1 MDFTPTPEATEAAE
15 LAARI
20 LTDRCTPERLRAVE
34 SAGEARFDR
43 DLWRELAGAGLLG
56 LAVPEQHGGAGLGL
70 LEATAVLVEAGRRV
84 APVPLT
90 THVVAALAVAEH
102 APAAVQQEWLPRA
115 AAGDAVLTAAVWRD
129 RTGAFGV
136 VPAGTDADA
145 LLLAVGTGDDRR
157 LVLLT
162 PGAPGVSV
170 EPQRITD
177 GDLAARV
184 TVDEDALVDAPVLG
198 GADVVEWL
206 ADRLTVAEVAHQLG
220 VVEGALRLTAAYA
233 GTREQFGRPIGSFQA
248 VSQRLADGYI
258 DVLGARLMLWQAAW
272 RLAEGLPA
280 SVEVAE
286 AALWA
291 ADTGHRLAHTTVHVH
306 GGVGIDLDGEAH
318 RYFTGAKRGEFLL
331 GGATAHARTVGAALA
346 SA

>member
-1 MDFTPTPEATEAAE
+1 MDFTLTPEATDAAA

-20 LTDRCTPERLRAVE
+20 LTDRCTPERLREVE
-34 SAGEARFDR
+34 AAGGRFDR
-43 DLWRELAGAGLLG
+43 GLWRALADAGLLG

-70 LEATAVLVEAGRRV
+70 LEATALLVEAGRTV

-90 THVVAALAVAEH
+90 THVVAALALAEH
-102 APAAVQQEWLPRA
+102 APADVQEQWLARA
-115 AAGDAVLTAAVWRD
+115 SAGETVLTAAVWRD
-129 RTGAFGV
+129 RTGAFSV
-136 VPAGTDADA
+136 VPGGTVADA
-145 LLLAVGTGDDRR
+145 IVLAVGEGGDRR
-157 LVLLT
+157 LVVVT
-162 PGAPGVSV
+162 PDTAGVTI
-170 EPQRITD
+170 EAQAITD
-177 GDLAARV
+177 GDVAARI
-184 TVDEDALVDAPVLG
+184 TVDESALAGAKTVG
-198 GADVVEWL
+198 GADAVDWL
-206 ADRLTVAEVAHQLG
+206 GDRLAIAEVAHQLG
-220 VVEGALRLTAAYA
+220 VVEGALRLTSAYA

-291 ADTGHRLAHTTVHVH
+291 ADAGHRLAHTTVHVH

-331 GGATAHARTVGAALA
+331 GGATAHARTIGAALA
-346 SA
+346 SV